1 MNNNQNNTIIANLE
15 ILLLQGIGIAEEILS
30 STDQQHMDKLLN
42 NYNNNFLQIQ
52 DVLDSLTNN
61 SNNSNN
67 NNQIRAKI
75 RTMVQQYTNS
85 HDKVLTHVEKLHGEL
100 VDNLNSTRKRKQA
113 YKGYSNIFIDR
124 DKSFLDNEG

>member
-30 STDQQHMDKLLN
+30 STDQQLMDKLLN

-61 SNNSNN
+61 SHNNS
-67 NNQIRAKI
+67 QIRSKI

-100 VDNLNSTRKRKQA
+100 VENLNSTRKRKQA